1 MMSMFLLS
9 MQIPVIQ
16 DIAII
21 FFIGLLIL
29 FIAQKLHIPGILAF
43 LLTGLL
49 IGPHGFGLISG
60 LEEIE
65 IMAEIGIVLLLFTIG
80 MEFSIGSLKEI
91 KKEVFDSLKVAGFDS
106 SAIVN
111 TNKMVVL
118 LQDSINVLLANI
130 KKLSSET
137 SQLEATNSE
146 FEKKKD
152 SEAEY
157 KEWVTNTTKLY
168 ESMESQK
175 AAKIILKYSDNIA
188 KDILYG
194 MKKKKAAEILAEI
207 NPEIAKR
214 ITRVP

>member
-80 MEFSIGSLKEI
+80 MEF
-91 KKEVFDSLKVAGFDS
+91 
-106 SAIVN
+106 
-111 TNKMVVL
+111 
-118 LQDSINVLLANI
+118 
-130 KKLSSET
+130 
-137 SQLEATNSE
+137 
-146 FEKKKD
+146 
-152 SEAEY
+152 
-157 KEWVTNTTKLY
+157 
-168 ESMESQK
+168 
-175 AAKIILKYSDNIA
+175 
-188 KDILYG
+188 
-194 MKKKKAAEILAEI
+194 
-207 NPEIAKR
+207 R
-214 ITRVP
+214 

>member
-1 MMSMFLLS
+1 M
-9 MQIPVIQ
+9 I
-16 DIAII
+16 DKIAAAIV
-21 FFIGLLIL
+21 FIVSFVMVTAMI
-29 FIAQKLHIPGILAF
+29 AF
-43 LLTGLL
+43 LNLQYNNIFALDFTPTKHAVE
-49 IGPHGFGLISG
+49 IKNKAQI
-60 LEEIE
+60 EELK
-65 IMAEIGIVLLLFTIG
+65 AELHP
-80 MEFSIGSLKEI
+80 EI